1 MGRCGGRLRPGLIP
15 GVTGGSPGIC
25 YAEGMRSVVTTRL
38 SVLLAGLV
46 GLAACAAPPID
57 ATLETDGVTL
67 PERPASTGDS
77 GTTSD
82 AGTTLP
88 SQPGQLTLTVTLSGS
103 GAGAITSTPS
113 GVTCKGTTCKGTFPR
128 GTAVT
133 LTAAPAT
140 GSVFVVW
147 SSACT
152 GSAACT
158 ATMDKDVAIGAELET
173 IEGAWSGTYT
183 NTRVASNCTF
193 NNAGDLTATLKA
205 NGAAFASSETITG
218 LELRNIPGCQ
228 LVGKTTG
235 TAALADVTVA
245 GNTITG
251 TWTFAVQNASGTL
264 AFPFTA
270 KVMGKSMTGTWTCAT
285 CVGSFTLTR
294 P

>member
-1 MGRCGGRLRPGLIP
+1 M
-15 GVTGGSPGIC
+15 
-25 YAEGMRSVVTTRL
+25 
-38 SVLLAGLV
+38 GLV
-46 GLAACAAPPID
+46 CLVACAAPPIE
-57 ATLETDGVTL
+57 ASLETDGVTL
-67 PERPASTGDS
+67 PERTNVADEGGTTIDEDS
-77 GTTSD
+77 G
-82 AGTTLP
+82 AA
-88 SQPGQLTLTVTLSGS
+88 SQPEQLTLTVTLSGS

-113 GVTCKGTTCKGTFPR
+113 GVTCTGTTCKGTFAR

-140 GSVFVVW
+140 GSVFVAW

-152 GSAACT
+152 GAAGCT
-158 ATMDKDVAIGAELET
+158 ATMDKDVAVGAELET
-173 IEGAWSGTYT
+173 IEGAWAGTYT
-183 NTRVASNCTF
+183 NTRVASGCTF
-193 NNAGDLTATLKA
+193 NNAGNLTATLKA

-235 TAALADVTVA
+235 TAPLADVTVA

-251 TWTFAVQNASGTL
+251 TWTFAVQNANGTL

-270 KVMGKSMTGTWTCAT
+270 KVTGKTMTGSWTCPT

>member
-1 MGRCGGRLRPGLIP
+1 
-15 GVTGGSPGIC
+15 
-25 YAEGMRSVVTTRL
+25 MRSVVVTRL
-38 SVLLAGLV
+38 AVLIV
-46 GLAACAAPPID
+46 GLAACAAPPIE
-57 ATLETDGVTL
+57 ASLETDGVTL
-67 PERPASTGDS
+67 PERTTATSDG
-77 GTTSD
+77 GTTGD
-82 AGTTLP
+82 AGTALP
-88 SQPGQLTLTVTLSGS
+88 AQPDQLTLTVTLSGS
-103 GAGAITSTPS
+103 GTGAITSTPS
-113 GVTCKGTTCKGTFPR
+113 GVTCTGTTCKGSFPR

-140 GSVFVVW
+140 GSVFVAW

-152 GSAACT
+152 GSASCT
-158 ATMDKDVAIGAELET
+158 ATMDKDLAVGAELET

-193 NNAGDLTATLKA
+193 NNAGNLTAALKA

-235 TAALADVTVA
+235 TAPLADVTVA

-270 KVMGKSMTGTWTCAT
+270 KVTGKTMTGTWTCPT